1 MVPYTAKATVL
12 LLPVEISMN
21 KNEHSIIEALSK
33 AYSME
38 MEAATNYLSL
48 SINFDGVRAEEIKKA
63 LAADVQEE
71 LGHAQRLGARIK
83 TLGGVVP
90 GSLGLN
96 FNQKELQTP
105 KDTTDVAGVIKGVIK
120 AEDDAC
126 NLYQSIIT
134 MCEGADYVTQE
145 LCIELL
151 GMEQEHRR
159 QFRGYLKEYEK

>member
-1 MVPYTAKATVL
+1 MDG
-12 LLPVEISMN
+12 
-21 KNEHSIIEALSK
+21 NEQRVIDALCK

-38 MEAATNYLSL
+38 METATNYISL
-48 SINFDGVRAEEIKKA
+48 SINLDGVRAEEIKKA

-83 TLGGVVP
+83 TLGGLVP
-90 GSLGLN
+90 GSLNLN
-96 FNQKELQTP
+96 FGQRELQCP
-105 KDTTDVAGVIKGVIK
+105 KETTDVVAVIKGVIK

-126 NLYQSIIT
+126 QHYQSIIKV
-134 MCEGADYVTQE
+134 CEGIDYVTQE

-151 GMEQEHRR
+151 GMEEEHRR

>member
-1 MVPYTAKATVL
+1 VSKKEQA
-12 LLPVEISMN
+12 
-21 KNEHSIIEALSK
+21 IIDALCK

-38 MEAATNYLSL
+38 METATNYVSC
-48 SINFDGVRAEEIKKA
+48 SINLDGVRAEEIKKA

-71 LGHAQRLGARIK
+71 LMHAQRLGTRIK

-90 GSLGLN
+90 GSLDLDYG
-96 FNQKELQTP
+96 QKDLQP
-105 KDTTDVAGVIKGVIK
+105 PNDLTDVVAVIKGVIH

-126 NLYQSIIT
+126 KHYQSIIR
-134 MCEGADYVTQE
+134 MCEGTDYVTQE

-151 GMEQEHRR
+151 GMEEEHRR